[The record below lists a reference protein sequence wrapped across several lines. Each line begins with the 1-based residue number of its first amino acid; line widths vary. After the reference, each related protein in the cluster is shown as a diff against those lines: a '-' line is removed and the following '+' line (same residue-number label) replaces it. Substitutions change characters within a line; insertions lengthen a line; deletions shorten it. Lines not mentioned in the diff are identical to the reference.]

1 MLRIRQICG
10 QGMLEKYQMPADTQE
25 ELIQFI
31 FENKHRLREISLRM
45 VLKIADLWKMKPDG
59 YQALATEHLHEAWGI
74 DGFDH
79 AYDTGAD
86 RGCDALDLGVGHCH
100 GADMGLDRI
109 RLMIPDVIMPLIGIV
124 LISTIMVLMT

>member
-1 MLRIRQICG
+1 MWTGYAGEVCHA
-10 QGMLEKYQMPADTQE
+10 QGHTGRADTVH
-25 ELIQFI
+25 I
-31 FENKHRLREISLRM
+31 REQAQVERDI
-45 VLKIADLWKMKPDG
+45 VEDG
-59 YQALATEHLHEAWGI
+59 SQDSGSMEDEARGLQGSCPKHLHEAWGI